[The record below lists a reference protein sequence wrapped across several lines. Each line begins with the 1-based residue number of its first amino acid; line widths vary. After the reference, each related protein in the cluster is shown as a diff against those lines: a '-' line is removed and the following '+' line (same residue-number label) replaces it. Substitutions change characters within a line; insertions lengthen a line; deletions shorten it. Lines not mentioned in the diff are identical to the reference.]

1 MADYEM
7 LRERH
12 RAELMANLPAHI
24 ERLDWSAERIREER
38 ERGLRLLL
46 QVCLDRSPWHRERL
60 AGVDPQ
66 RIGLD
71 ELETLPVMTKDDLMD
86 HWDRIATDPRLSLE
100 AVEEHL
106 ERIRGDAYLLDHFH
120 AVASGGSSGRRGVF
134 VYDWQ
139 AWMLGYLGFVRM
151 GARERMQDPEGSQGP
166 LVAATVAA
174 DKATHMTSAFGQTF
188 SSPLIPVHRLPITL
202 PLERIVE
209 GLNAIQPTVLNGY
222 TSALC
227 LLAHEARAERL
238 RIAPRSVIATS
249 EPLLPEMRT
258 LLEETWKAP
267 VGNWWGTTEGGPT
280 GLSCG
285 RGPGM
290 HLCEDLMI
298 VEPVAEDGSPV
309 PPGVRSAKVYLTNLY
324 NRTLPLIRYELT
336 DQVLVLEDACPCGC
350 AHRRIA
356 DIEGRHDDLFV
367 YPGGLTVH
375 PIVFRSPLGR
385 QRNIIEYQV
394 RQHATGAEIAVRA
407 IGPLP
412 IEQLERTIETDLAA
426 LGLRSPRVTI
436 VPVTDLARQ
445 ASGKLKRF
453 IPLASAPPSSTPSP

>member
-24 ERLDWSAERIREER
+24 ERLDWSAEQIREER
-38 ERGLRLLL
+38 ERGLRQLL

-60 AGVDPQ
+60 AGVDPRQ
-66 RIGLD
+66 IGLD
-71 ELETLPVMTKDDLMD
+71 ALEALPVMTKEDLMGN
-86 HWDRIATDPRLSLE
+86 WDRIVTDPRLSLE

-106 ERIRGDAYLLDHFH
+106 ERVSGDAYLLDHFH

-139 AWMLGYLGFVRM
+139 AWMIGYLGFVRM
-151 GARERMQDPEGSQGP
+151 GARERMLGSALAQTP

-202 PLERIVE
+202 PLGQIVE
-209 GLNAIQPTVLNGY
+209 GLNAIQPSVLNGY

-249 EPLLPEMRT
+249 EPLLPEMRL
-258 LLEETWKAP
+258 LLEETWNAP
-267 VGNWWGTTEGGPT
+267 VGNWWGTSEGGPT

-285 RGPGM
+285 QGPGM

-298 VEPVAEDGSPV
+298 VEPVSEEGSPV
-309 PPGVRSAKVYLTNLY
+309 PPGVRSEKVYLTNLY

-336 DQVLVLEDACPCGC
+336 DQVLILEDPCPCGC

-356 DIEGRHDDLFV
+356 DIEGRHDDAFV
-367 YPGGLTVH
+367 YQGGLTVH
-375 PIVFRSPLGR
+375 PITFRSPLGR
-385 QRNIIEYQV
+385 QRNIVEYQV
-394 RQHATGAEIAVRA
+394 RQRPRGAEIAVRTMGPVSVRA
-407 IGPLP
+407 IERE
-412 IEQLERTIETDLAA
+412 IEAGLSA
-426 LGLRSPRVTI
+426 LGLRDPSVTI
-436 VPVTDLARQ
+436 LPVTHLDRQ

-453 IPLASAPPSSTPSP
+453 VPLAPAPPDPSP